1 MKLLSLFFAL
11 ILSACGT
18 ESNLSIQKQA
28 LGKQLFFD
36 PILSNNRTQSCS
48 TCHNPSLGFIDN
60 RDNGVG
66 AAASL
71 GDDGKSLGD
80 RNTPSAAYAMFSP
93 DFHFDKK
100 NQQWV
105 GGQFLD
111 GREQDLKGQAGGPP
125 LNPTEMNIPSKQTL
139 INRFKNHPT
148 YSMQFR
154 DIYGNAIFNDV
165 EKAYA
170 AMAQSIAEFEKTK
183 FFAPFDSKYDRY
195 LAGKYELTDLED
207 LGRSLFFS
215 NNNTNC
221 ATCHQLKKSDN
232 AQGETFSNYE
242 YHNIGVPIN
251 TALRTKNGVKT
262 IDKGLLNNP
271 KVNDTKQKGKF
282 RTSSLRNVAI
292 TAPYMHNGVFKDLKT
307 VIVFYDKYIN
317 ENRTINP
324 ETNQPWAAAEVPKT
338 INFNDLKKGKKLSD
352 RKVNA
357 LVAFLKTLTDK
368 RYEHFLKKP
377 LTPKFIR

>member
-1 MKLLSLFFAL
+1 MKTKLLLLPL
-11 ILSACGT
+11 ILLLNACGT
-18 ESNLSIQKQA
+18 EQDMSAAKQL
-28 LGKQLFFD
+28 LGQQLFFD
-36 PILSNNRTQSCS
+36 PILSNNQTQSCS
-48 TCHNPSLGFIDN
+48 TCHNPDFGFIDN
-60 RDNGVG
+60 RDNGING
-66 AAASL
+66 INGAASL

-125 LNPTEMNIPSKQTL
+125 LNPVEMNMPNKQAL
-139 INRFKNHPT
+139 LARFQNHPT
-148 YSMQFR
+148 YGTQFK
-154 DIYGNAIFNDV
+154 DIYGDDIFNDAD
-165 EKAYA
+165 KAYA

-183 FFAPFDSKYDRY
+183 VFAPFDSKYDRY
-195 LAGKYELTDLED
+195 LAGKYEFTDLED
-207 LGRSLFFS
+207 LGHSLFFS

-221 ATCHQLKKSDN
+221 ATCHQLKKSDD
-232 AQGETFSNYE
+232 AKGETFSNYE

-251 TALRTKNGVKT
+251 TALRTKNGVKA

-271 KVNDTKQKGKF
+271 KVNNAKQKGKF
-282 RTSSLRNVAI
+282 KTPSLRNIAI
-292 TAPYMHNGVFKDLKT
+292 TAPYMHNGVFKNLET

-317 ENRTINP
+317 KNRTTNP
-324 ETNQPWAAAEVPKT
+324 ETHQPWATAEVPET
-338 INFNDLKKGKKLSD
+338 INFDDLRKGKKLSD
-352 RKVNA
+352 KKVNA

-368 RYEHFLKKP
+368 RYEHLLEK
-377 LTPKFIR
+377 

>member
-1 MKLLSLFFAL
+1 MKLLSLFFIL
-11 ILSACGT
+11 MLSACGT
-18 ESNLSIQKQA
+18 ESNLNTQKQA
-28 LGKQLFFD
+28 LGQQLFFD

-66 AAASL
+66 GAASL

-80 RNTPSAAYAMFSP
+80 RNTPSAAYAMLSP
-93 DFHFDKK
+93 DFHFNKK
-100 NQQWV
+100 NQQWI

-125 LNPTEMNIPSKQTL
+125 LNPGEMNLPNKQTL
-139 INRFKNHPT
+139 INRFKNHPAYNT
-148 YSMQFR
+148 QFK
-154 DIYGNAIFNDV
+154 DIYGDDVFNDAD
-165 EKAYA
+165 KAYT

-183 FFAPFDSKYDRY
+183 IFAPFDSKYDRY

-215 NNNTNC
+215 SSNTNC
-221 ATCHQLKKSDN
+221 ATCHQLKKFDN
-232 AQGETFSNYE
+232 ATGETFSNYE

-262 IDKGLLNNP
+262 IDEGLLNNP
-271 KVNDTKQKGKF
+271 KVNDIKQKGKF
-282 RTSSLRNVAI
+282 RTPSLRNVAI
-292 TAPYMHNGVFKDLKT
+292 TAPYMHNGVFKDLTT
-307 VIVFYDKYIN
+307 VIMFYDKYIN
-317 ENRTINP
+317 KNRTTNP
-324 ETNQPWAAAEVPKT
+324 ETNLPWAAAEVPET
-338 INFNDLKKGKKLSD
+338 INFNDLEKGIKLSD
-352 RKVNA
+352 KKVNA

-368 RYEHFLKKP
+368 RYEHFLKSN
-377 LTPKFIR
+377 